1 MKSHTETP
9 SRFQETTLNVNNS
22 KDFALGFITLC
33 LLVTYVAFSFFSGK
47 SQGFMPN
54 IIMIFLGALSLALIG
69 SYFAVKKI
77 EISEKSIT
85 FMPAGVTISIEDDIK
100 TVNTPAYLNMST
112 QVDVISRV
120 TLISKRNRIAWVP
133 LNILWI
139 GDSISI
145 RTSGFSGKELFQLLS
160 ELTNKI
166 NDMNK

>member
-1 MKSHTETP
+1 MKSHTATP

-33 LLVTYVAFSFFSGK
+33 VLVTYVAFSLFSGK
-47 SQGFMPN
+47 SQGFMP
-54 IIMIFLGALSLALIG
+54 IIIVMFLGALSLALIG

-85 FMPAGVTISIEDDIK
+85 FMPAGVTISIEDIK

-120 TLISKRNRIAWVP
+120 TLISKRNRIVWVP
-133 LNILWI
+133 LNVLWI

-166 NDMNK
+166 NDRSE